1 MLRAERMKSLPR
13 IVKEPEKKEDV
24 KPYDFFAGFK
34 LIEEPK
40 EEDED
45 SEGDAEEDEENAVS
59 VEEILEEARAQARQ
73 IINDARS
80 QAEYLRDQG
89 YREGQETGRQ
99 DGTREAYDE
108 QRRLLDAEIQELQNN
123 ISEVIQSV
131 SVEKEK
137 LLEQYVDDLKR
148 ISLTVA
154 EKVIQTSL
162 QSSGDIVKRMIL
174 AATDKITKKQ
184 WAKIYI
190 TKCDTAVSMDVDTE
204 FLDKLSKLS
213 ENIKIVT
220 MDNGEEGT
228 CIIELP
234 DEIINASVGTQLE
247 NIKDILNN
255 VRV

>member
-1 MLRAERMKSLPR
+1 M
-13 IVKEPEKKEDV
+13 
-24 KPYDFFAGFK
+24 
-34 LIEEPK
+34 
-40 EEDED
+40 
-45 SEGDAEEDEENAVS
+45 
-59 VEEILEEARAQARQ
+59 
-73 IINDARS
+73 
-80 QAEYLRDQG
+80 
-89 YREGQETGRQ
+89 ETGRQ

-123 ISEVIQSV
+123 ISEVLQSV
-131 SVEKEK
+131 TAEKEK

-204 FLDKLSKLS
+204 FLDKYHKMMGKFQFFQKCPRVRTST
-213 ENIKIVT
+213 VT
-220 MDNGEEGT
+220 TSDCFPAPDAGKGFQTCWPHRGDNGNQSICRTG
-228 CIIELP
+228 I
-234 DEIINASVGTQLE
+234 
-247 NIKDILNN
+247 
-255 VRV
+255 

>member
-234 DEIINASVGTQLE
+234 DI
-247 NIKDILNN
+247 
-255 VRV
+255 

>member
-1 MLRAERMKSLPR
+1 MKSLPR

-174 AATDKITKKQ
+174 AATDKITKNSGPRS
-184 WAKIYI
+184 I
-190 TKCDTAVSMDVDTE
+190 
-204 FLDKLSKLS
+204 
-213 ENIKIVT
+213 
-220 MDNGEEGT
+220 
-228 CIIELP
+228 
-234 DEIINASVGTQLE
+234 
-247 NIKDILNN
+247 
-255 VRV
+255 